1 MATNPISS
9 NAFLN
14 SLTTSGQAQS
24 QAQSTQA
31 ASLQD
36 QFLKLLITQMQNQ
49 DPLNPLDNSQV
60 TSQLAQISTV
70 TGIDKLNTTITGMNT
85 SMVAS
90 QSLQASALIGK
101 GIVAPG
107 DSLLLSNSQAVGGV
121 QFQAPVDQ
129 AAITITNAA
138 GQVVKTINLGAQ
150 QAGTQT
156 FSWDGSTDTGGKAAD
171 GNYTF
176 TVSALQGGQKVTTA
190 ATLGYGLVQSV
201 TLGGDQLQLNTLG
214 MGVVPMN
221 KVQQIF

>member
-1 MATNPISS
+1 MATNSISD

-14 SLTTSGQAQS
+14 SLTKSGQAQS
-24 QAQSTQA
+24 QTQTQA
-31 ASLQD
+31 TNLQD
-36 QFLKLLITQMQNQ
+36 QFLKLLITQMQHQ

-85 SMVAS
+85 AMVAS

-101 GIVAPG
+101 GVVAPG
-107 DSLLLSNSQAVGGV
+107 NALLLSSSQAVGGV

-156 FSWDGSTDTGGKAAD
+156 FSWDGSTDAGGKAAD

-176 TVSALQGGQKVTTA
+176 TVSALQNGQKVTTA

>member
-107 DSLLLSNSQAVGGV
+107 NSLLLSNSQAVGGV

>member
-1 MATNPISS
+1 
-9 NAFLN
+9 
-14 SLTTSGQAQS
+14 
-24 QAQSTQA
+24 
-31 ASLQD
+31 
-36 QFLKLLITQMQNQ
+36 MQNQ

-70 TGIDKLNTTITGMNT
+70 TGIDKLNATITGMNT
-85 SMVAS
+85 AMVAS

-101 GIVAPG
+101 GVVAPG
-107 DSLLLSNSQAVGGV
+107 NALLLSNSQAVGGV
-121 QFQAPVDQ
+121 QFQVPVDQ

-156 FSWDGSTDTGGKAAD
+156 FSWDGSTDAGAKAAD

-176 TVSALQGGQKVTTA
+176 TVGALQNGQKVTSAT
-190 ATLGYGLVQSV
+190 TLGYGLVQSV

>member
-9 NAFLN
+9 NAFLS

-24 QAQSTQA
+24 QAQSPQA
-31 ASLQD
+31 ANLQD

-70 TGIDKLNTTITGMNT
+70 TGIDKLNTTITSMN
-85 SMVAS
+85 SALMAS
-90 QSLQASALIGK
+90 QSLAASALIGK

-107 DSLLLSNSQAVGGV
+107 NSVLLSSGQGAGGV

-129 AAITITNAA
+129 AVIIITNAA

-150 QAGTQT
+150 AAGTQT
-156 FSWDGSTDTGGKAAD
+156 FTWDGSTDAGGKASD
-171 GNYTF
+171 GSYTF
-176 TVSALQGGQKVTTA
+176 AVSALQNGQKITTA
-190 ATLGYGLVQSV
+190 TTLGYGLVQSV

>member
-1 MATNPISS
+1 MATNSISD

-14 SLTTSGQAQS
+14 SLTKSGQAQS
-24 QAQSTQA
+24 QTQTTQA
-31 ASLQD
+31 TNLQD
-36 QFLKLLITQMQNQ
+36 QFLKLLITQMQHQ

-85 SMVAS
+85 AMVAS

-101 GIVAPG
+101 GVVAPG
-107 DSLLLSNSQAVGGV
+107 NALLLSSSQAVGGV

-156 FSWDGSTDTGGKAAD
+156 FSWDGSTDAGGKAAD

-176 TVSALQGGQKVTTA
+176 TVSALQNGQKVTTA

>member
-1 MATNPISS
+1 MATNSISD

-14 SLTTSGQAQS
+14 SLTKSGQAQS
-24 QAQSTQA
+24 QTQA
-31 ASLQD
+31 TNLQD
-36 QFLKLLITQMQNQ
+36 QFLKLLITQMQHQ

-85 SMVAS
+85 AMVAS

-101 GIVAPG
+101 GVVAPG
-107 DSLLLSNSQAVGGV
+107 NALLLSSSQAVGGV

-156 FSWDGSTDTGGKAAD
+156 FSWDGSTDAGGKAAD

-176 TVSALQGGQKVTTA
+176 TVSALQNGQKVTTA

>member
-1 MATNPISS
+1 MATNPISD

-14 SLTTSGQAQS
+14 SLTKNGQAQN
-24 QAQSTQA
+24 QAQATQA
-31 ASLQD
+31 TNLQD

-49 DPLNPLDNSQV
+49 DPLNPMDNSQV

-101 GIVAPG
+101 GVVAPG
-107 DSLLLSNSQAVGGV
+107 DSLLLSSGQAVGGV

-129 AAITITNAA
+129 AAITIKDAA
-138 GQVVKTINLGAQ
+138 GQVVKTINLGSQ

-156 FSWDGSTDTGGKAAD
+156 FSWDGSTDAGGTAKD
-171 GNYTF
+171 GSYTF
-176 TVSALQGGQKVTTA
+176 TVSALQNGAKVTTA
-190 ATLGYGLVQSV
+190 TTLGYGLVQSV

-214 MGVVPMN
+214 MGIVPMN

>member
-1 MATNPISS
+1 
-9 NAFLN
+9 
-14 SLTTSGQAQS
+14 
-24 QAQSTQA
+24 
-31 ASLQD
+31 
-36 QFLKLLITQMQNQ
+36 
-49 DPLNPLDNSQV
+49 
-60 TSQLAQISTV
+60 
-70 TGIDKLNTTITGMNT
+70 MNT

-90 QSLQASALIGK
+90 QSLQAGALIGK

-107 DSLLLSNSQAVGGV
+107 NSLLLSNSQAVGGV

>member
-1 MATNPISS
+1 MATNSISD

-14 SLTTSGQAQS
+14 SLTKSGQAQS
-24 QAQSTQA
+24 QTQTTQA
-31 ASLQD
+31 TNLQD
-36 QFLKLLITQMQNQ
+36 QFLKLLITQMQHQ

-85 SMVAS
+85 AMVAS

-101 GIVAPG
+101 GVVAPG
-107 DSLLLSNSQAVGGV
+107 NALLLSSSQAVGGV
-121 QFQAPVDQ
+121 QFPAPVDQ

-156 FSWDGSTDTGGKAAD
+156 FSWDGSTDAGGKAAD

-176 TVSALQGGQKVTTA
+176 TVSALQNGQKVTTA

>member
-9 NAFLN
+9 NAFLS
-14 SLTTSGQAQS
+14 SLTKTGQAQS
-24 QAQSTQA
+24 QAQTTQA
-31 ASLQD
+31 SNLQD

-70 TGIDKLNTTITGMNT
+70 TGIDKLNATITGMNT
-85 SMVAS
+85 SMVAA

-101 GIVAPG
+101 GVVAPG
-107 DSLLLSNSQAVGGV
+107 NSLLLSDSQAVGGV

-129 AAITITNAA
+129 AAITISNAA
-138 GQVVKTINLGAQ
+138 GQLIKTINLGAQ

-156 FSWDGSTDTGGKAAD
+156 FSWDGSTDAGGKAAD

-176 TVSALQGGQKVTTA
+176 TVSALQNGQKVTTA
-190 ATLGYGLVQSV
+190 STLGYGLVQSV